1 MPDKEITNGEIPGCP
16 AGEVR
21 GRRRTMR
28 LLATIG
34 VTMFILLVIVILLGI
49 RARERAEST

>member
-1 MPDKEITNGEIPGCP
+1 MDEKEITNAEIPGCP

-28 LLATIG
+28 FLSAVG
-34 VTMFILLVIVILLGI
+34 VTMFILLVIMETQDPP
-49 RARERAEST
+49 RRERAER